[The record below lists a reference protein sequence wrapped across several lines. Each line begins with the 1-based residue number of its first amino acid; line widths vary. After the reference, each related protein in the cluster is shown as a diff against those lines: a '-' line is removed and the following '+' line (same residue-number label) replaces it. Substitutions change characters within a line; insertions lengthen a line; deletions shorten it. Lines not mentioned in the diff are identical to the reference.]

1 MTHPTPPLSDEDL
14 LLDDEDV
21 ILLTDEIPPE
31 DNYDAIA
38 ICQLADPSEPREI
51 LNLSDTTKEKSA
63 IVDLGDVIEPSDFKT
78 EFPPDFSIS
87 EADILNFELDDS
99 LASDLF
105 DLEPKT
111 TTRNTTS
118 FDGLVPDADTDI
130 KESSAILENGEI
142 FPLDISPSSLADE
155 LSNSLES
162 ASDTAT
168 SIPLSASDIS
178 PISEAAYQADDL
190 QRLIDEVIHDSQA
203 PARDFSGISPEIS
216 KPKDSPV
223 VNDDLTSLSQEQ
235 IDAALERVIRNLFAE
250 RIENILDEVIT
261 TTVNREIEN
270 LKTVLLDSLTSGK
283 TVYKATS

>member
-31 DNYDAIA
+31 DNYNAIA

-63 IVDLGDVIEPSDFKT
+63 IVDLGDIEPSDFKT

-111 TTRNTTS
+111 TTRNITS

-142 FPLDISPSSLADE
+142 FPLDISPS
-155 LSNSLES
+155 
-162 ASDTAT
+162 
-168 SIPLSASDIS
+168 
-178 PISEAAYQADDL
+178 YQADDL

-223 VNDDLTSLSQEQ
+223 VNDDLTSLSQDQ
-235 IDAALERVIRNLFAE
+235 IDAAVERVIRNLFAE

-270 LKTVLLDSLTSGK
+270 LKTVLLDYLTSGK
-283 TVYKATS
+283 TVYKTTS